1 MATYICQF
9 SAIEETRFRKFGC
22 AYDRKIDEEALEHE
36 VLVNDIWWMRR
47 DYKYVVSPYLFFHL

>member
-36 VLVNDIWWMRR
+36 VLVNDI
-47 DYKYVVSPYLFFHL
+47 